1 MTLMRIAIFGA
12 GAVGGY
18 FGGRL
23 VEAGREVVFIARGAH
38 LEALREHGL
47 RIDSIAGDC
56 QVVPVTASDDPAELG
71 VVDVVLV
78 AVKTWQIS
86 EAAAALGPLM
96 GSGTFVVPLLNG
108 VEAPAWLAGALG
120 HERVLGGLCGLIS
133 TLAGPGH
140 VQHLGAPPFVSFG
153 ELDNRRSVR
162 AERLLAAFEGCVGVS
177 AYIPDDIQVAMW
189 RKFMLIAAMSGVGG
203 VTRAP
208 VGVIRAQPE
217 TRSLLE
223 QAMRET
229 LAVGRAHGV
238 ALDDDAVTTSMGFIE
253 ALPEEATASMQRDIL
268 AGHPSELDG
277 QNGAV
282 VRLGRAA
289 EVATPVHAF
298 LYASLL
304 PQELRARA

>member
-1 MTLMRIAIFGA
+1 MRIAIFGA

-23 VEAGREVVFIARGAH
+23 AEAGRDVVFVARGAH

-47 RIDSIAGDC
+47 RIDSIAGDYRI
-56 QVVPVTASDDPAELG
+56 VPVTASDDPAELG
-71 VVDVVLV
+71 VVDAVLV
-78 AVKTWQIS
+78 AVKAWQTAR
-86 EAAAALGPLM
+86 AAATLEPLIGPDTFIVPLM
-96 GSGTFVVPLLNG
+96 NG
-108 VEAPAWLAGALG
+108 VEAPAQLADALG
-120 HERVLGGLCGLIS
+120 GERILGGLCGLIS

-140 VQHLGAPPFVSFG
+140 IRHLGAPPFVSFG
-153 ELDNRRSVR
+153 ELDNRRSTR

-177 AYIPDDIQVAMW
+177 AYIPDDIQAAMW

-208 VGVIRAQPE
+208 VGELRARSE
-217 TRSLLE
+217 TRTLIE

-229 LAVGRAHGV
+229 LAVGRAHGI
-238 ALDDDAVTTSMGFIE
+238 ALDDEAVTTSMGFID
-253 ALPEEATASMQRDIL
+253 ALPEEAMASMQRDIL
-268 AGHPSELDG
+268 AGRPSELEG

-289 EVATPVHAF
+289 DVATPVHSF